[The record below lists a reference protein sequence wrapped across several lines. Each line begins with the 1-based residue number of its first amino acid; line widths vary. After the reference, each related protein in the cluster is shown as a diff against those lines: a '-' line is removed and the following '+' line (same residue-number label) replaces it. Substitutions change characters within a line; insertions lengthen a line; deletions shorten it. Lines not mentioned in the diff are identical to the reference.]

1 MPDNSNAS
9 VNNMFNYS
17 LAPNSVA
24 RFTLFRG
31 VTDYTNLAQFDL
43 YETGYS
49 FLICLQIPVFLD
61 KLGNFSQNTGGYA
74 MLIQNYRHII
84 EWEFRGAQ
92 GLEDITSDVSPIS
105 NGITDIN
112 VITKVN
118 EQGGSTFTMNYFERS
133 GSIITKVNELFLRGV
148 KDPKTQVK
156 RYNGLLVEPFN
167 LRNTYNSQSDF
178 NGLGSNE
185 DVSSHTRG
193 NTVMQE
199 AGYQY
204 EIFHFLLII
213 TDNTCLNVEK
223 AYLLACCQPN
233 TANTSIYNVTR
244 GEIQFQEMGVQFNGI
259 PLPGRIVTHKAVNFL
274 KYINDHTCF
283 DEMEYGYRALDESDY
298 SARNLGVS
306 YHKNI
311 EMAGSGGDE
320 IRSTTEKDMLVQDY
334 NSQANLFNN
343 VGYQGVQRNLNGIVT
358 GDENANVRAGLSEYT
373 AFRNASS
380 TGGDGYSTA
389 VGGGY
394 ATNTSYN
401 YDSSQ
406 DSVTGSGGEGR
417 GNQSTVNNSTV
428 TGG

>member
-1 MPDNSNAS
+1 MAS

-17 LAPNSVA
+17 LAPNSITK
-24 RFTLFRG
+24 FTLFRG

-49 FLICLQIPVFLD
+49 FLICLQIPIFLD
-61 KLGNFSQNTGGYA
+61 KLANYSQMTGGYA
-74 MLIQNYRHII
+74 MLVHNYRHII

-92 GLEDITSDVSPIS
+92 GLEDISSDVSPIS
-105 NGITDIN
+105 NGISDIN

-133 GSIITKVNELFLRGV
+133 GSIITKVNELFLRGI

-167 LRNTYNSQSDF
+167 LRNTYKTTTDF
-178 NGLGSNE
+178 NGMKGSNE
-185 DVSSHTRG
+185 DVSSHTRS

-199 AGYQY
+199 SGYQY

-298 SARNLGVS
+298 SGRKVHAN
-306 YHKNI
+306 YHNSI
-311 EMAGSGGDE
+311 EMAGSAGDE
-320 IRSTTEKDMLVQDY
+320 IRSTTEADMLVTDY
-334 NSQANLFNN
+334 QNASKLFNEK
-343 VGYQGVQRNLNGIVT
+343 GYQGVDRELDGVVKTTARTQARNNFFIGT
-358 GDENANVRAGLSEYT
+358 TD
-373 AFRNASS
+373 FRNPLG
-380 TGGDGYSTA
+380 TGGDD
-389 VGGGY
+389 
-394 ATNTSYN
+394 ATVPITSPTSS
-401 YDSSQ
+401 YDS
-406 DSVTGSGGEGR
+406 TGTSSTSGDR
-417 GNQSTVNNSTV
+417 GNKTPANTVSGN
-428 TGG
+428 G